1 MKVMRIALPLGAL
14 ASVAALAAG
23 PAAAGGD
30 AGPPLYPSF
39 VNVQMVQTETLIAKA
54 ATYQDEGDTPKAIT
68 ALNAARSHMHKAWA
82 AAKFYI
88 DNAPPPVAGD
98 SAALVVPKATRKHV
112 AKTKQH
118 VKAKPKTKAHSSGGA
133 IPGASPYADQY
144 ATAVAV
150 LTLQHDVAAAVLGM
164 MENADATLLPV
175 VNTTLFNAVNDRDAA
190 IAYIHSVDIPPPP
203 ASDGSVKGHS
213 SGAPI
218 VGGWASVMP
227 GVLPYVDDELSTV
240 DSLRARLK
248 LSPGRKRML
257 DDLELQDT
265 KTERTINKYWP
276 PLPPGD

>member
-1 MKVMRIALPLGAL
+1 MRLLRIALPLGAF
-14 ASVAALAAG
+14 ASFAAIAAG
-23 PAAAGGD
+23 SAVAGGD

-54 ATYQDEGDTPKAIT
+54 ATYQDEGDTAKAVV
-68 ALNAARSHMHKAWA
+68 ALNAARSHMHKAWL

-98 SAALVVPKATRKHV
+98 SAAFIVPKAKQVT
-112 AKTKQH
+112 KTKPQSK
-118 VKAKPKTKAHSSGGA
+118 VKKKAKAHSSGGA
-133 IPGASPYADQY
+133 VAGASPYADQY

-150 LTLQHDVAAAVLGM
+150 LTLEHDVAAAALGI
-164 MENADATLLPV
+164 MESADATLLPV
-175 VNTTLFNAVNDRDAA
+175 VNTTLFNALNDRDTA
-190 IAYIHSVDIPPPP
+190 IAYIHSVDVPPA

-213 SGAPI
+213 SGGA
-218 VGGWASVMP
+218 VAGSWGTVMP

-257 DDLELQDT
+257 DDTELQDT

-276 PLPPGD
+276 PLPADG